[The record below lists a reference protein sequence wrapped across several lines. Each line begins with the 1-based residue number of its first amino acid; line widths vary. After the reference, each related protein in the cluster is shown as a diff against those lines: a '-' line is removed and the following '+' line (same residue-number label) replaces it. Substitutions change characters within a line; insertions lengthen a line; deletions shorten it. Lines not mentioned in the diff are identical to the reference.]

1 MALRV
6 QVESQRIRSG
16 AGKMGGFAGEADSS
30 PPDLERQAS
39 AADRANRGFMTG
51 EACEA
56 VADDFKQDMR
66 ELQEHLEDT
75 QQALEEIAQDW
86 DDNDQG
92 VADEFDGIGS
102 EVANLRAPGV

>member
-1 MALRV
+1 MSFGV
-6 QVESQRIRSG
+6 QVESSAIRSG
-16 AGKMGGFAGEADSS
+16 AGKMGGFAGEAKQLT
-30 PPDLERQAS
+30 PEMEREAS
-39 AADRANRGFMTG
+39 AADQANRGFMTG

-92 VADEFDGIGS
+92 VSEEFDRIGS
-102 EVANLRAPGV
+102 DLSNLRMPGL